1 MVPHM
6 DGRTRRRLAT
16 HERVLKSARAL
27 LAERGFDGVG
37 LGEIAAT
44 AGVSRQAVYA
54 HHFATKRDLLLALL
68 DHVERVEGFAE
79 LIPPAFEAPTG
90 VEALRIGVAG
100 NAEFEHRISDVTRV
114 LDAARRSDPIAAEAW
129 LDRTG
134 KKRAGIGE
142 LLERIERE
150 GALRAGWTAEKASDL
165 VFALL
170 SGGFIDLLVVERR
183 WSVEACAEATWQVI
197 EGTLLAAPDGGG

>member
-1 MVPHM
+1 MVPRM

-16 HERVLKSARAL
+16 HERLLDAARGL

-37 LGEIAAT
+37 LGEIAEA

-68 DHVERVEGFAE
+68 DHVEREEGFAE
-79 LIPPAFEAPTG
+79 LIAPAFAAPTG

-100 NAEFEHRISDVTRV
+100 NTEFEHRIADVTRV

-129 LDRTG
+129 VERTG
-134 KKRAGIGE
+134 NKRAGIGK

-150 GALRAGWTAEKASDL
+150 GALSAGWTVERAADL
-165 VFALL
+165 VFAMLN
-170 SGGFIDLLVVERR
+170 SGFIDLLVTERG
-183 WSVEACAEATWQVI
+183 WSVEACAAATWQVI
-197 EGTLLAAPDGGG
+197 EGTLLAPPDRSG